1 MTRPILEGTNRSH
14 GTDTIV
20 LIHGLWLTPRSWEH
34 WIPRYEGRGFRVLA
48 PAYPGFEVEVEA
60 LRANPSRIEK
70 VGITEIADHYEA
82 IIRKLDKPPIIMGH
96 SFGGTVTQLL
106 LDRSVGAA
114 GVCLNS
120 AVVKGIKVV
129 PLPQIRSL
137 FPVLDNPKH
146 RHQAVGLT
154 PKQFHYA
161 FTNTL
166 TEKESQP
173 LYERYAIAAPGGIV
187 WDGALANFSPKSPAT
202 VDFKKADR
210 APLLFIA
217 GGEDHVNPP
226 AVNKSNYKHQQQSG
240 ATTHYIEF
248 ADRPHF
254 MLGLDDWQSIA
265 DLALAWAVNQTTP
278 AGVREAVGVGASA

>member
-1 MTRPILEGTNRSH
+1 MNRPTQEGTDRSN
-14 GTDTIV
+14 GTDTVV
-20 LIHGLWLTPRSWEH
+20 LIHGLWLTARSWEH
-34 WIPRYEGRGFRVLA
+34 WISRYEGRGFRALA

-60 LRANPSRIEK
+60 LRADPSRIEK
-70 VGITEIADHYEA
+70 VGIAEVADHYEA
-82 IIRKLDKPPIIMGH
+82 IIRKLDKPPIIIGH

-106 LDRSVGAA
+106 LDRGVGAA

-129 PLPQIRSL
+129 PLPQIKSL
-137 FPVLDNPKH
+137 LPVLDDPRH

-166 TEKESQP
+166 TEEESKP
-173 LYERYAIAAPGGIV
+173 LYDRYAIPAPGRIV
-187 WDGALANFSPKSPAT
+187 WDGALANFSPNSPAK
-202 VDFKKADR
+202 VDFKNAGR

-217 GGEDHVNPP
+217 GSEDHTNPA
-226 AVNKSNYKHQQQSG
+226 AVNKSNYEHQRKSG

-248 ADRPHF
+248 AGRPHF
-254 MLGLDDWQSIA
+254 MLRLEDWESIA
-265 DLALAWAVNQTTP
+265 DLALAWAVNHTTK
-278 AGVREAVGVGASA
+278 AAAREAAAVS

>member
-1 MTRPILEGTNRSH
+1 MENRST
-14 GTDTIV
+14 GNDRSNVTNTVV
-20 LIHGLWLTPRSWEH
+20 LIHGLWLTSRSWEH
-34 WIPRYEGRGFRVLA
+34 WIPRYEGRGFRVIA
-48 PAYPGFEVEVEA
+48 PTYPGFEVEVEA
-60 LRANPSRIEK
+60 LRADPSRIEK

-82 IIRKLDKPPIIMGH
+82 IIRKLDKPPIIIGH

-106 LDRSVGAA
+106 LDRGVGSA

-129 PLPQIRSL
+129 PLPQIISL
-137 FPVLDNPKH
+137 FPVLDDPRH

-154 PKQFHYA
+154 LKQFHYA

-166 TEKESQP
+166 TEEESKP
-173 LYERYAIAAPGGIV
+173 LYDRYAIPAPGGIV
-187 WDGALANFSPKSPAT
+187 WDGALANFSPNSPAK

-226 AVNKSNYKHQQQSG
+226 AVNKSNHKHQQESG
-240 ATTHYIEF
+240 ATTHYVEF

-254 MLGLDDWQSIA
+254 MVGLEDWQSIA
-265 DLALAWAVNQTTP
+265 DLALAWAVNQSTT
-278 AGVREAVGVGASA
+278 AAVRKAAAVS

>member
-1 MTRPILEGTNRSH
+1 MEKNAKGA
-14 GTDTIV
+14 DTIV
-20 LIHGLWLTPRSWEH
+20 LIHGLWLTSRSWEH
-34 WIPRYEGRGFRVLA
+34 WIPRYESRGFRVLA
-48 PAYPGFEVEVEA
+48 PSYPGFEGEVEG
-60 LRANPSRIEK
+60 LRANPTVIER
-70 VGITEIADHYEA
+70 VGIKEIADHYEK
-82 IIRKLDKPPIIMGH
+82 IIRGLDKPPIIMGH

-106 LDRSVGAA
+106 LDRGVGAV

-137 FPVLDNPKH
+137 FPVLDDPRN
-146 RHQAVGLT
+146 RHEAVGLT

-166 TEKESQP
+166 TEQESRP
-173 LYERYAIAAPGGIV
+173 LYDRYAIPAPGGIV
-187 WDGALANFSPKSPAT
+187 WDGALANFSPHSPAK
-202 VDFKKADR
+202 VDFKNASR

-226 AVNKSNYKHQQQSG
+226 AVNMANYKQQQKSG
-240 ATTHYIEF
+240 AITHYVEF

-254 MLGLDDWQSIA
+254 MVGLEDWQSIA
-265 DLALAWAVNQTTP
+265 DLALAWSVNRTAPVAT
-278 AGVREAVGVGASA
+278 REAATVS

>member
-1 MTRPILEGTNRSH
+1 MMEKRSSLTDKSNGTNSV
-14 GTDTIV
+14 V
-20 LIHGLWLTPRSWEH
+20 LIHGLWLTARSWEH
-34 WIPRYEGRGFRVLA
+34 WIARYKERGFRVLA

-60 LRANPSRIEK
+60 LRKDPSRIEK

-82 IIRKLDKPPIIMGH
+82 IIRKLDKPPILMGH

-106 LDRSVGAA
+106 LDRGVGAA

-137 FPVLDNPKH
+137 FPVLDDPRH

-173 LYERYAIAAPGGIV
+173 FYDRYAIPAPGRIV
-187 WDGALANFSPKSPAT
+187 WDGALANFSPRSPAK
-202 VDFKKADR
+202 VDFKNSGR

-226 AVNKSNYKHQQQSG
+226 AVNMSNYKQQRKSG
-240 ATTHYIEF
+240 ATTHYVEF

-254 MLGLDDWQSIA
+254 MLGLADWQSIA
-265 DLALAWAVNQTTP
+265 DLALAWAVNQTT
-278 AGVREAVGVGASA
+278 AGVREAVAVS

>member
-1 MTRPILEGTNRSH
+1 METRSSNTDKSN
-14 GTDTIV
+14 GTDIVV

-34 WIPRYEGRGFRVLA
+34 WIHRYEGRGFRALA

-60 LRANPSRIEK
+60 LRADPSRIEK
-70 VGITEIADHYEA
+70 LGIAEIADHYEA
-82 IIRKLDKPPIIMGH
+82 IIRGLDKPPIIMGH

-106 LDRSVGAA
+106 LDRGVGAA

-137 FPVLDNPKH
+137 FPVLDDPRH

-173 LYERYAIAAPGGIV
+173 LYDRYAIPAPGGIV
-187 WDGALANFSPKSPAT
+187 WDGALANFSPNSPAK
-202 VDFKKADR
+202 VDFKNAAR
-210 APLLFIA
+210 VPLLFIA

-226 AVNKSNYKHQQQSG
+226 AVNKSNYEHQRKSG
-240 ATTHYIEF
+240 ATTHYVEF

-278 AGVREAVGVGASA
+278 AAVREAAAV

>member
-1 MTRPILEGTNRSH
+1 MANKSNGP
-14 GTDTIV
+14 DTVV

-34 WIPRYEGRGFRVLA
+34 WITRYEGRGFRVLA

-60 LRANPSRIEK
+60 LRRDPSLMEK
-70 VGITEIADHYEA
+70 VGITEIADRYEA
-82 IIRKLDKPPIIMGH
+82 IIRGLDKPPIIIGH

-106 LDRSVGAA
+106 LDRGVGAA

-129 PLPQIRSL
+129 PLAQIRSL
-137 FPVLDNPKH
+137 FPVLDDPRH

-154 PKQFHYA
+154 PSQFHYA

-166 TEKESQP
+166 TEEESQP

-187 WDGALANFSPKSPAT
+187 WDGALANFSADSPAQ

-226 AVNKSNYKHQQQSG
+226 AVNKSNYEHQKKSG
-240 ATTHYIEF
+240 AITHYVEF

-254 MLGLDDWQSIA
+254 MLRLEDWQSIA

-278 AGVREAVGVGASA
+278 AAMRETAVVS

>member
-1 MTRPILEGTNRSH
+1 MVNKSKGTGRSS
-14 GTDTIV
+14 GADTVV
-20 LIHGLWLTPRSWEH
+20 LIHGLWLTPRSWEY
-34 WIPRYEGRGFRVLA
+34 WIPRYEGRGFQVLA
-48 PAYPGFEVEVEA
+48 PAYPGFEVEVED
-60 LRANPSRIEK
+60 LRADPDLIGTM
-70 VGITEIADHYEA
+70 GITEIVDFYDE
-82 IIRKLDKPPIIMGH
+82 IIRNLDKPPIIMGH

-106 LDRSVGAA
+106 LDRGLGAA

-129 PLPQIRSL
+129 PLPQIKSL
-137 FPVLDNPKH
+137 FPVLDDPRH

-166 TEKESQP
+166 TAEESQP
-173 LYERYAIAAPGGIV
+173 LFDRYAIAAPGGIV
-187 WDGALANFSPKSPAT
+187 WDGALANFSPNSPAK

-226 AVNKSNYKHQQQSG
+226 AVNKSNYEHQRKSG
-240 ATTHYIEF
+240 ATTHYVEF

-254 MLGLDDWQSIA
+254 MLRLEDWESIA
-265 DLALAWAVNQTTP
+265 DLALAWAVNQTAP
-278 AGVREAVGVGASA
+278 ARVPEVASVS